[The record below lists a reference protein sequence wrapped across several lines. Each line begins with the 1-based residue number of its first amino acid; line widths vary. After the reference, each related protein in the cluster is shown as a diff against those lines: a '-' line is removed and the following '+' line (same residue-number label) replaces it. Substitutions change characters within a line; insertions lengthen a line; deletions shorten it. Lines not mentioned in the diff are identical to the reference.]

1 MHTCILF
8 FFLHRYWRVLFLQ
21 RKCLCLCQIYCMP
34 DSNKNTP
41 VNFYLKRKRIFS
53 CFHYLFLNIF
63 RPSFWLDRTNSIS
76 RSRQTKGTGVRTV
89 MLQQLIAEKK
99 RLTEMVNIMPA
110 FDGVKTMWKKQ
121 LKVQQLH
128 DTYHY
133 LHHTWKSLGAY
144 FYLHVQSLGQIEQK
158 IKRAERARRKKKD
171 KNMDGSNAHE

>member
-1 MHTCILF
+1 
-8 FFLHRYWRVLFLQ
+8 
-21 RKCLCLCQIYCMP
+21 
-34 DSNKNTP
+34 
-41 VNFYLKRKRIFS
+41 
-53 CFHYLFLNIF
+53 
-63 RPSFWLDRTNSIS
+63 
-76 RSRQTKGTGVRTV
+76 